1 MPSKA
6 LIHRKHD
13 KSKKKEHFIQIRYM
27 EKAYFCIRLGQEFLG
42 RTESGTNAD
51 RHNGRKP
58 TDVSGKP
65 WKARKTEVP

>member
-1 MPSKA
+1 
-6 LIHRKHD
+6 
-13 KSKKKEHFIQIRYM
+13 M

-42 RTESGTNAD
+42 RTESGTNAE

-65 WKARKTEVP
+65 WKARKTEAP